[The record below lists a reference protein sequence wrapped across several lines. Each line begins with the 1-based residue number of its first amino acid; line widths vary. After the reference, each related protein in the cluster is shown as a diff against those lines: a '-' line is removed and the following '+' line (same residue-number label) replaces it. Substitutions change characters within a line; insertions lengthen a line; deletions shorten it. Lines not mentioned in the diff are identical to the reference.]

1 MAQKEIVLNIKLDA
15 TDAIREGQ
23 ALAVNTG
30 EINDR
35 KKELNKTLKEEQKI
49 LEQTKKAYSQGKV
62 GVDELNAAQARYA
75 KTAAEIRKELF
86 LVDSA
91 LTGNSGKARELR
103 NEVGGLTD
111 AGLRFRDKMAQAF
124 ADAIGPT
131 FAKLSDAVGSANRE
145 MANALKTFGAGSAEF
160 KKAADGVQRL
170 ETNLAELKAAQNEA
184 TTALKTFGEN
194 SKEFSEAN
202 ERLKALEASAAG
214 LADEVAGKVEPK
226 FEALNR
232 QLREAR
238 REAQAAAD
246 QFGFVSEEFKA
257 AAARADDLDDQIKR
271 VNVAIGAI
279 DAEGKVE
286 TFGKALGGVAGA
298 FSIAQGAAALF
309 GTENEQVEQALLK
322 VQAAL
327 AIQQGISGLIEG
339 AKAAKG
345 LALTLGLVAPAAE
358 GGALAVNGLKAALV
372 TSGIGIAVVALGLLA
387 TKLME
392 VKSGSDAAAVSYGDL
407 LNTVNKRFDLNQIKL
422 QNELL
427 KAQIALRK
435 EQAKGAEA
443 SAIVV
448 LSLQQKVANIQRDLA
463 QSDQERAASLKQAFA
478 DLQELRRRA
487 LSADG
492 QDIQDAKAF
501 AELQQRLG
509 LQTTATLTETYKA
522 YTDAKFEFRNQEAQ
536 AENTA
541 LKAQE
546 QALDVSLKNR
556 EKLQEDSDAKRIK
569 STEDRV
575 QKEAQIDQGAIDR
588 EREKNRAIIAAQN
601 EVTLEVERLLNERS
615 DAQLTAQQR
624 EENQLRDSLFTQI
637 QSLQEGSEQRLALEE
652 LLRSGLAAIRQKYAL
667 LEADEEL
674 QRKQALIQAEQE
686 LAQARIDAAA
696 TVVQAF
702 SSLAEQGSD
711 VAKALFL
718 VEKAIAIANVIRQA
732 SVAVAAAR
740 AAAVAIPPLLPPGVP
755 NPAKAVAEALAIA
768 EIAKIKTQAGAS
780 IATIAAQ
787 TISGFAEGGYTGS
800 GGKYEPAGIVHKGE
814 YVLPQEVV
822 RALGVGRLD
831 ALRSMFT
838 DAAPGRGR
846 YATGGLVTPMMPSAS
861 IFAADQAA
869 ALNTMQLQPVLPV
882 ETLRQVENRIAV
894 REARSTL

>member
-1 MAQKEIVLNIKLDA
+1 MAQKEIVLNIKLEA
-15 TDAIREGQ
+15 GDAIADLK

-30 EINDR
+30 ELKDR
-35 KKELNKTLKEEQKI
+35 KKELTDQIKAEEKALKETQK
-49 LEQTKKAYSQGKV
+49 LYAQGKASS
-62 GVDELNAAQARYA
+62 DELAASEARLA
-75 KTAAEIRKELF
+75 NVRKQNREEIALLDAALR
-86 LVDSA
+86 
-91 LTGNSGKARELR
+91 GNSGRARELT
-103 NEVGGLTD
+103 NDISGLTD
-111 AGLRFRDKMAQAF
+111 EGLRFRDKMAQAF

-194 SKEFSEAN
+194 SKEFTEAN
-202 ERLKALEASAAG
+202 ERLKALEASAAN

-309 GTENEQVEQALLK
+309 GTENQQVEQALLK

-358 GGALAVNGLKAALV
+358 GGTLAINGLKGALLA
-372 TSGIGIAVVALGLLA
+372 SGIGLAVLALGALA
-387 TKLME
+387 TGVISFGDASEEAKDDADSLFKSIDKLKAARE
-392 VKSGSDAAAVSYGDL
+392 AADAFTDARDKIRKSLRDSLTDNEDFDAQLANLRQDLNERLAQLDRDRLAARERADRLFLERAKFQTAEEKAEYQKRYTEELAAADEANRQKILAQDQFQADLTNLQLRAADAAAAAEEQ
-407 LNTVNKRFDLNQIKL
+407 RRQ
-422 QNELL
+422 
-427 KAQIALRK
+427 KA
-435 EQAKGAEA
+435 AEA
-443 SAIVV
+443 A
-448 LSLQQKVANIQRDLA
+448 QKQVEARRKAAEEEVRIERDKIAKLNAAN
-463 QSDQERAASLKQAFA
+463 
-478 DLQELRRRA
+478 
-487 LSADG
+487 
-492 QDIQDAKAF
+492 
-501 AELQQRLG
+501 
-509 LQTTATLTETYKA
+509 
-522 YTDAKFEFRNQEAQ
+522 
-536 AENTA
+536 
-541 LKAQE
+541 
-546 QALDVSLKNR
+546 
-556 EKLQEDSDAKRIK
+556 
-569 STEDRV
+569 
-575 QKEAQIDQGAIDR
+575 
-588 EREKNRAIIAAQN
+588 N
-601 EVTLEVERLLNERS
+601 EVLQSAVDFL
-615 DAQLTAQQR
+615 DKIGQAQLTAQEK
-624 EENQLRDSLFTQI
+624 EENDLRDQAFRLI
-637 QSLQEGSEQRLALEE
+637 QSYEEGSAIRLELEE
-652 LLRSGLAAIRQKYAL
+652 ALQKGLAAIRAKYAEEQKATDEGINESTTRKKEITVTAA
-667 LEADEEL
+667 EAETMAIQSVAD
-674 QRKQALIQAEQE
+674 AL
-686 LAQARIDAAA
+686 
-696 TVVQAF
+696 
-702 SSLAEQGSD
+702 GSF
-711 VAKALFL
+711 A
-718 VEKAIAIANVIRQA
+718 
-732 SVAVAAAR
+732 AVAAADS
-740 AAAVAIPPLLPPGVP
+740 AAQ
-755 NPAKAVAEALAIA
+755 KALAIA
-768 EIAKIKTQAGAS
+768 QALINTYLGVTQVLANKTVLPEPAGTIQKVAS
-780 IATIAAQ
+780 IAAVLTTGLAAVSK
-787 TISGFAEGGYTGS
+787 IRGFAEGGYTGP
-800 GGKYEPAGIVHKGE
+800 GGKYEPAGVVHKGE

-882 ETLRQVENRIAV
+882 ESLRQVENRIAV